1 MSSKSAYVLL
11 QHKRHLFGIRTTPI
25 MVFTDL
31 VRARM
36 EADLLKGSLPKTTFS
51 VILAPFG
58 K

>member
-1 MSSKSAYVLL
+1 MKNTVYVLL
-11 QHKRHLFGIRTTPI
+11 QHKRHLFGVRTTPI

-51 VILAPFG
+51 VILTPIA

>member
-1 MSSKSAYVLL
+1 MKNTVYVLL

-31 VRARM
+31 VRARL
-36 EADLLKGSLPKTTFS
+36 EAEILDGSLKGTTFS
-51 VILAPFG
+51 VILAPLV